1 VKILVAAVIAQDTN
15 YALRNQE
22 NVTPNPC
29 AEKRGQSLHFV
40 VKPKHN
46 QKNLKKKRKKK
57 RTSKPK
63 KKKRDVCH
71 FQLGRKNWIVAMDND
86 SWNH

>member
-1 VKILVAAVIAQDTN
+1 VKILVAAVIAYDTN

-22 NVTPNPC
+22 NAKPNPC
-29 AEKRGQSLHFV
+29 AEKRGTSLHYA
-40 VKPKHN
+40 VKRKHE
-46 QKNLKKKRKKK
+46 KKKKK
-57 RTSKPK
+57 RTSKLK

>member
-1 VKILVAAVIAQDTN
+1 MPRKIKRTQRQIHAQKNEERHCISLLNQNNQKILKK
-15 YALRNQE
+15 
-22 NVTPNPC
+22 
-29 AEKRGQSLHFV
+29 EKKL
-40 VKPKHN
+40 
-46 QKNLKKKRKKK
+46 
-57 RTSKPK
+57 TSKLK